1 MKIYKTFG
9 LIFVII
15 RDSIASTKGAI
26 PPNFYFKHLPIKM
39 IKDIVEAIQ
48 DKKGHDIIILDMS
61 KVDGA
66 PATQFIICT
75 GKSTTQVSSIADNVR
90 EEVQKKTGEK
100 PINYDGY
107 RNSQWIVIDYGDTM
121 VHVFLPEM
129 REFYRLE
136 ELWSDAETIKIAD
149 ED

>member
-1 MKIYKTFG
+1 
-9 LIFVII
+9 
-15 RDSIASTKGAI
+15 
-26 PPNFYFKHLPIKM
+26 M
-39 IKDIVEAIQ
+39 IKDIIEAIQ
-48 DKKGHDIIILDMS
+48 DRKGRDITILDMS

-66 PATQFIICT
+66 PTGNFIICS

-121 VHVFLPEM
+121 VHVFLPET

-136 ELWSDAETIKIAD
+136 ELWNDAETTKIPD
-149 ED
+149 LD